1 MGKKFYLC
9 PVKPLIAP
17 SILTAPFTRLYSA
30 LQMLELSEADYI
42 HCDVMD
48 GLFVPNISF
57 GMPIITEIKKNTSK
71 PLDVHLMIVQP
82 ERYVQSFKNAGADIL
97 TIHQEACIH
106 LERTLHEIKREG
118 MKAGV
123 ALNPSTPVDT
133 LQDVIHLI
141 DLVLIM
147 SVNPGFGGQKFIERT
162 YHKINRMK
170 ELILK
175 ENTSTLIE
183 IDGGVS
189 DANAGK
195 LIEAG
200 ADVLVAGNYVF
211 ASEQPLQAIRKL
223 KEIDKHSIN

>member
-1 MGKKFYLC
+1 
-9 PVKPLIAP
+9 VKPLIAP
-17 SILTAPFTRLYSA
+17 SILTAPFTRLYTA

-48 GLFVPNISF
+48 GLFVPNITF
-57 GMPIITEIKKNTSK
+57 GMPIIAEIKKNTSK

-82 ERYVQSFKNAGADIL
+82 ERYIKAFKDAGANIL

-133 LQDVIHLI
+133 LQDVIYLI

-147 SVNPGFGGQKFIERT
+147 SVNPGFGGQNFIERT
-162 YHKINRMK
+162 YHKIVRMK

-175 ENTSTLIE
+175 EKASTLIE
-183 IDGGVS
+183 IDGGVT
-189 DANAGK
+189 DTHARK
-195 LIEAG
+195 LVEAG
-200 ADVLVAGNYVF
+200 ADVLVAGSYVF
-211 ASEQPLQAIRKL
+211 SSPQPLQAIRTL
-223 KEIDKHSIN
+223 KEITNASL

>member
-1 MGKKFYLC
+1 M
-9 PVKPLIAP
+9 KPLIAP
-17 SILTAPFTRLYSA
+17 SILTAPFSKLYTT
-30 LQMLELSEADYI
+30 LQMLELSEADFI

-48 GLFVPNISF
+48 GLFVPNITF
-57 GMPIITEIKKNTSK
+57 GMPIIAEIKKNTSK

-82 ERYVQSFKNAGADIL
+82 ERYIKAFKDAGANIL

-106 LERTLHEIKREG
+106 LERTLHQIKDEN
-118 MKAGV
+118 MQAGV
-123 ALNPSTPVDT
+123 ALNPSTPIDT

-162 YHKINRMK
+162 YRKICRVK

-183 IDGGVS
+183 VDGGVT
-189 DANAGK
+189 DTNA
-195 LIEAG
+195 LQLVEAG
-200 ADVLVAGNYVF
+200 ADILVAGNYVF
-211 ASEQPLQAIRKL
+211 SSTKPFQAIRTL
-223 KEIDKHSIN
+223 KEITNTSL